1 MGLIRAFIA
10 LDIPDDIKQ
19 RIAIE
24 TAPLVRAAEDTVR
37 WVTPENIHLTIKFL
51 GDVSPNQLE
60 LLNHTLSTEAA
71 ALPPFNMEIG
81 GLGCF
86 PNPRRP
92 RVIWI
97 GIQAPASLQHLVH
110 TIENAT
116 GKIGYP
122 PEEKTFSPHLT
133 IGRVK
138 PHAENTPAL
147 RTLLENMNV
156 PSFGTASVNAI
167 HLFRSELKPGGAV
180 YSLLFSAPLGD
191 DTTTR

>member
-10 LDIPDDIKQ
+10 LDIPVGIQQ
-19 RIAIE
+19 RIAQE
-24 TAPLVRAAEDTVR
+24 TAPLARAAEGTVR
-37 WVTPENIHLTIKFL
+37 WVAPENIHLTIKFL

-60 LLNHTLSTEAA
+60 LLTHTLSTEAA
-71 ALPPFNMEIG
+71 ALPAFNMEIG

-92 RVIWI
+92 RVIWV

-110 TIENAT
+110 SVEHAT

-138 PHAENTPAL
+138 PHAENIPAL
-147 RTLLENMNV
+147 RTLLEKMNV
-156 PSFGTASVNAI
+156 PSLGTASVSAL

-180 YSLLFSAPLGD
+180 YSLLFSAPLGG
-191 DTTTR
+191 DTTAR